1 MMKEIRPSSL
11 YLMTVSVLLCIR
23 DAAGFVDSSRVA
35 RATRKRATR
44 KRLSSTSTAESE
56 AQQEPTSSSGCPF
69 SMAFPRYRIDLS
81 SEKAAKKR
89 FDAVNSGLGIFSGI
103 KQVADKATV
112 QRKYTEEARDG
123 RLIFVDCSVN
133 ADTLLKVKGGY
144 DGTKE
149 STMEKGDVSDD
160 EWQMG
165 LAGLRAASQFW
176 KIFAD
181 MAEEDTSPAQP
192 HQRSVISFIGAT
204 PAQIQRLIDIA
215 SWLEDDI
222 EMVGD
227 HSHLRIDA
235 DGEMPIPTMVIETR
249 ATRANDEVLVG
260 ERNSD
265 DLPPADII
273 EERIKAWVRRILVN
287 LSICPFTKSDT
298 RSGQGLA
305 EFSIPTGV
313 ISYHYSKAGPSNIA
327 RLMAD
332 CWGAILEMV
341 EAGPGGKSGVSSILL
356 SAPLFDDDFSLW
368 SGPIFSM
375 LEAGVG
381 AAGAEPIIG
390 VVCFHPRYA
399 TPDGTSWPGFGH
411 MHSVPRLR
419 KWVDEQDPELAE
431 KLTDDQ
437 IAAGGAWQRRT
448 PHAVLNVL
456 RANQLEAA
464 ESRRQSPQMYS
475 RNIRVLVAGEEDGG
489 IGSDK
494 LMEELEKERSLH
506 VSSYR

>member
-1 MMKEIRPSSL
+1 MA
-11 YLMTVSVLLCIR
+11 VAVLLSIR
-23 DAAGFVDSSRVA
+23 DATGFVDSSRVA
-35 RATRKRATR
+35 RATRIRFSTP
-44 KRLSSTSTAESE
+44 TSTAESG
-56 AQQEPTSSSGCPF
+56 AQQEPASSSSSSGCPF

-89 FDAVNSGLGIFSGI
+89 FDAVKSGLGIFSGI
-103 KQVADKATV
+103 KQVADKSTV
-112 QRKYTEEARDG
+112 ERRYSEEAKDG
-123 RLIFVDCSVN
+123 RLFFVDCSVD
-133 ADTLLKVKGGY
+133 ADTLQKAKGEY
-144 DGTKE
+144 DRTKG
-149 STMEKGDVSDD
+149 STNEKGDVSDD

-165 LAGLRAASQFW
+165 IGGMRAASQFW

-181 MAEEDTSPAQP
+181 MAEEDIIRPAQR

-204 PAQIQRLIDIA
+204 PVQIQRLIDIA
-215 SWLEDDI
+215 SWLEDD
-222 EMVGD
+222 MRGD

-235 DGEMPIPTMVIETR
+235 DGELPIPTMVIEHR
-249 ATRANDEVLVG
+249 ATRANDEALVG

-265 DLPPADII
+265 DVPPAEII
-273 EERIKAWVRRILVN
+273 EERTKAWVRRILVN

-305 EFSIPTGV
+305 EFSIPTGC
-313 ISYHYSKAGPSNIA
+313 ISYHYSKAGPSNIP

-464 ESRRQSPQMYS
+464 ESRRQSPQMYT

-494 LMEELEKERSLH
+494 LMEELEKERSL
-506 VSSYR
+506 SSYM

>member
-1 MMKEIRPSSL
+1 MKRIRPSPL
-11 YLMTVSVLLCIR
+11 YLVAVSVLLSIR

-35 RATRKRATR
+35 RATRL
-44 KRLSSTSTAESE
+44 RLSSTSTAESE

-89 FDAVNSGLGIFSGI
+89 FDAVKSGLGIFSGI
-103 KQVADKATV
+103 KQVADKSTV
-112 QRKYTEEARDG
+112 ERRYSEEAKDG
-123 RLIFVDCSVN
+123 QLFFVDCSVD
-133 ADTLLKVKGGY
+133 ADTLQRAKGEY
-144 DGTKE
+144 DRTKG
-149 STMEKGDVSDD
+149 STNEKGDVSDD

-165 LAGLRAASQFW
+165 IGGMRAASQFW

-181 MAEEDTSPAQP
+181 MADEGISPVQP

-204 PAQIQRLIDIA
+204 PVQIQRLIDIA
-215 SWLEDDI
+215 SWLEDD
-222 EMVGD
+222 MVGD

-235 DGEMPIPTMVIETR
+235 DDEMPIPTVVIEQRT
-249 ATRANDEVLVG
+249 TRANDVVRLG

-265 DLPPADII
+265 DLPPADVI

-305 EFSIPTGV
+305 EFSIPTGC
-313 ISYHYSKAGPSNIA
+313 ISYHYSKTGPSNIP

-419 KWVDEQDPELAE
+419 KWMDEQDPELAE

-494 LMEELEKERSLH
+494 LLEELEKERSL
-506 VSSYR
+506 SSQ

>member
-1 MMKEIRPSSL
+1 MMKRIRPSPL
-11 YLMTVSVLLCIR
+11 YLVTVAVLLSIR
-23 DAAGFVDSSRVA
+23 DAAGFVHSSRVA
-35 RATRKRATR
+35 RATRI
-44 KRLSSTSTAESE
+44 RLSSTSTAESE

-89 FDAVNSGLGIFSGI
+89 FDAVKSDLGIFSGI
-103 KQVADKATV
+103 FSGIRLVADKGKV
-112 QRKYTEEARDG
+112 QRRYAEEDSDG
-123 RLIFVDCSVN
+123 RLFVVDCTVD
-133 ADTLLKVKGGY
+133 ADTLQKAKGGY
-144 DGTKE
+144 HGTKE
-149 STMEKGDVSDD
+149 STNEKGDVSDD

-181 MAEEDTSPAQP
+181 IAEEGISPVQP

-204 PAQIQRLIDIA
+204 PVQIQRLIDIA
-215 SWLEDDI
+215 SWLEDD
-222 EMVGD
+222 MVGD

-235 DGEMPIPTMVIETR
+235 DGEMPIPTVVIEQRT
-249 ATRANDEVLVG
+249 TRANDEVRVG

-265 DLPPADII
+265 DLPPADVI
-273 EERIKAWVRRILVN
+273 EERTKSWVRRILVN

-305 EFSIPTGV
+305 EFSIPTGC
-313 ISYHYSKAGPSNIA
+313 ISYHYSKAGPSNIS
-327 RLMAD
+327 RLMAE

-356 SAPLFDDDFSLW
+356 SAPRYDDDFSLW

-390 VVCFHPRYA
+390 VVCFHPRYV

-419 KWVDEQDPELAE
+419 KWMHEQDPELAE

-494 LMEELEKERSLH
+494 LMEELEKERSL
-506 VSSYR
+506 SPQ

>member
-1 MMKEIRPSSL
+1 
-11 YLMTVSVLLCIR
+11 
-23 DAAGFVDSSRVA
+23 
-35 RATRKRATR
+35 
-44 KRLSSTSTAESE
+44 
-56 AQQEPTSSSGCPF
+56 
-69 SMAFPRYRIDLS
+69 MAFPRYRIDLS

-89 FDAVNSGLGIFSGI
+89 FNAVKSGLGLFSGI
-103 KQVADKATV
+103 KQGLDKATV
-112 QRKYTEEARDG
+112 ERRYTEEARDG
-123 RLIFVDCSVN
+123 HLFFVDCSVD
-133 ADTLLKVKGGY
+133 ASTLQKAKGN
-144 DGTKE
+144 DVGTKE
-149 STMEKGDVSDD
+149 TTNTKGDVSDE
-160 EWQMG
+160 EWRRG

-176 KIFAD
+176 KIIAD
-181 MAEEDTSPAQP
+181 ISEVDISSAQP
-192 HQRSVISFIGAT
+192 NQKAVISFIGAT
-204 PAQIQRLIDIA
+204 PLQIQHLIDIA
-215 SWLEDDI
+215 LWFEDN
-222 EMVGD
+222 MAGD
-227 HSHLRIDA
+227 HSHLRIDT
-235 DGEMPIPTMVIETR
+235 DGEMPMPTIVIESR
-249 ATRANDEVLVG
+249 AISRASDEAQVG
-260 ERNSD
+260 ESD
-265 DLPPADII
+265 SYDLPSGDIV

-305 EFSIPTGV
+305 EFSIPTGC
-313 ISYHYSKAGPSNIA
+313 IAYHYSKAGPSNIP

-332 CWGAILEMV
+332 CWAAILEMV

-356 SAPLFDDDFSLW
+356 SAPLFDGNFSLW

-375 LEAGVG
+375 LEAVVG
-381 AAGAEPIIG
+381 AAGAEPIVG

-399 TPDGTSWPGFGH
+399 TPDGSSWPGFGQ

-419 KWVDEQDPELAE
+419 KWMDEQDPMLSK
-431 KLTDDQ
+431 KLDDDQ

-494 LMEELEKERSLH
+494 LMNELEMERSL
-506 VSSYR
+506 SS